1 MRPPNDGLRFL
12 LELSALAAV
21 AYWGWS
27 EHGSVWRWVLVV
39 AAPLAFGTVLVVAW
53 AVSAVAGGAA
63 RSLPHSIHNRVA
75 TISQAKIRKVRVW
88 FMGKGSWRR
97 VGSADARARH

>member
-1 MRPPNDGLRFL
+1 VTVTFGA
-12 LELSALAAV
+12 ESAATVSGVALIVAALGNV
-21 AYWGWS
+21 GTL
-27 EHGSVWRWVLVV
+27 GS
-39 AAPLAFGTVLVVAW
+39 AGTFAPLALGTVLVA
-53 AVSAVAGGAA
+53 AVAAGAVTDDDA
-63 RSLPHSIHNRVA
+63 CSVLQAIHSRVA